1 MSEHTQDQPCAKIV
15 SCTVDLGRTIDEGS
29 NPWVGSVRALRNLEA
44 LAVIVD
50 GVALRYDP
58 LALHTQNIGKVRA
71 GMDESGA
78 RFGRPHYKPVVIP

>member
-1 MSEHTQDQPCAKIV
+1 
-15 SCTVDLGRTIDEGS
+15 
-29 NPWVGSVRALRNLEA
+29 VRALQNLEA